1 MQVFFLRR
9 EDFWFGLSIVQF
21 STLWCLWEAGGV
33 PNVHDVIRVWNV
45 IDEIEHTGMLNTRWF
60 VVVCYLQVRILVYVV
75 SYVWADDDC
84 AFLSTADAFKL
95 VQMWVDFVRDMKLR

>member
-60 VVVCYLQVRILVYVV
+60 VVVCYLQVGILVYIV
-75 SYVWADDDC
+75 SYVWAEE
-84 AFLSTADAFKL
+84 
-95 VQMWVDFVRDMKLR
+95 VE